1 MTEPQSDV
9 PSRRPVTLTDV
20 ARRAGVSQ
28 PTASRVLNGSD
39 RKVAESYRRRVLDAA
54 AALGYTPNLAAQAI
68 ARGTSHTIALVIS
81 GISDPYFSAMA
92 AELMKQAESYGMRV
106 SIAVTDRHVEREL
119 ELVRELR
126 GQQPRAIVLA
136 GTGYVDPPNGDR
148 LVAELRLF
156 EETGGRVVLISRT
169 DLPFETV
176 TFDNQEGARGLAAEL
191 STLGYR
197 RALVLGSGMPLLSM
211 QQRVDGFVEGF
222 DGEATVAYPDFSWE
236 AARSYIVGLSDDELS
251 RIELVFAITD
261 DMALGAIAGLRDRG
275 RRIPQDV
282 AVAGFDDI
290 TTLRDVVPPL
300 TTVHV
305 PLDQVAEET
314 IRRALSPD
322 GGGRT
327 VPARPVIRAS
337 TPALRR

>member
-54 AALGYTPNLAAQAI
+54 RLGVYPSAVAA
-68 ARGTSHTIALVIS
+68 S
-81 GISDPYFSAMA
+81 
-92 AELMKQAESYGMRV
+92 
-106 SIAVTDRHVEREL
+106 
-119 ELVRELR
+119 
-126 GQQPRAIVLA
+126 
-136 GTGYVDPPNGDR
+136 
-148 LVAELRLF
+148 
-156 EETGGRVVLISRT
+156 
-169 DLPFETV
+169 
-176 TFDNQEGARGLAAEL
+176 
-191 STLGYR
+191 STR
-197 RALVLGSGMPLLSM
+197 
-211 QQRVDGFVEGF
+211 RVDGFVEGF

-236 AARSYIVGLSDDELS
+236 AARSYIVGLPDDELS

-314 IRRALSPD
+314 IRRALSVD